1 MLKYTT
7 SDAAGL
13 LIHRIEKEEQPTTTI
28 WRYFYM
34 NKNEKKNLINA
45 LIMFGEQNSWIYR

>member
-1 MLKYTT
+1 M
-7 SDAAGL
+7 
-13 LIHRIEKEEQPTTTI
+13 I
-28 WRYFYM
+28 WRFFYM